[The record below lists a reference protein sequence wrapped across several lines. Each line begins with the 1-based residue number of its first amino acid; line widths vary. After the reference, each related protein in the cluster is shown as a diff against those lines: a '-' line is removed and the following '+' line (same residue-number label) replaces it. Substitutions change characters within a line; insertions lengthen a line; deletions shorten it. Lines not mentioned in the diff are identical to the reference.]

1 MARYYLRT
9 LRRCFTAQYFL
20 AWQRSVGVFS
30 FFNLK
35 LQGIFIIVNG
45 ASLNAQGIFYSLL
58 SEARLKP
65 PALAGQ
71 IYL

>member
-45 ASLNAQGIFYSLL
+45 ASFERSRDFLFFIY
-58 SEARLKP
+58 EAEKII
-65 PALAGQ
+65 A
-71 IYL
+71 